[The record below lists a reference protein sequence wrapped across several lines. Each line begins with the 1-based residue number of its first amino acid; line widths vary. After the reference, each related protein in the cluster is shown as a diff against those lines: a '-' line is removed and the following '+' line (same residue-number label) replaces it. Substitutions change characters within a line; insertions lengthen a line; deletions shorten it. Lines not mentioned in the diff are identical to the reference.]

1 MKNQMDVLIFQSRV
15 CVEATNSVSQSQI
28 GDLACGL
35 RNICSEEESMKKYKR
50 SARLCMTALAACG
63 MLLAPSG
70 AKLKVHAE
78 EVIATVQ
85 GRVMEGTTA
94 KLLYLD
100 TSDGKME
107 IKIDGSTSTGN
118 CKMLLPDKK
127 ISVSVANGN
136 DGYLHAVTI
145 SENGEN
151 PSVELDTSKV
161 SNVVGTVN
169 EKTTENVLHLDTAQ
183 GEMELKIDKNTDLSN
198 CSVLVVSGK
207 YVVSCARGEDAYMHA
222 ISIADVA
229 AAPVPSTDTSQ
240 TGTDSQTYSQTPV
253 VNPTGETRS
262 VTGTV
267 KDNSEES
274 TLYLATSEG
283 TFTFNIDDSTDT
295 SKGMVMTP
303 ENKMMVTYFRG
314 SDDLL
319 HATSLVGVK
328 DSSSASV
335 DTSSQATVIGTV
347 KKKST
352 ENILVLDTS
361 AGEMELKMDKVA
373 APSGC
378 KVLVEGKKISVT
390 CSRGDDAYMH
400 ALTVTAVK

>member
-1 MKNQMDVLIFQSRV
+1 
-15 CVEATNSVSQSQI
+15 
-28 GDLACGL
+28 
-35 RNICSEEESMKKYKR
+35 MKKYKR
-50 SARLCMTALAACG
+50 AAKFCMTVFAACG
-63 MLLAPSG
+63 LLFVPAATG
-70 AKLKVHAE
+70 LEVQAE

-85 GRVMEGTTA
+85 GKVMEGTTA

-100 TSDGKME
+100 TSDGRME

-127 ISVSVANGN
+127 ISVSVSHGS

-145 SENGEN
+145 SENGES
-151 PSVELDTSKV
+151 PSVNLDTSKV

-169 EKTTENVLHLDTAQ
+169 SRTTEEVLHLDTAQ
-183 GEMELKIDKNTDLSN
+183 GEMELKIDKNTDLTN

-229 AAPVPSTDTSQ
+229 AAPTVDASQ
-240 TGTDSQTYSQTPV
+240 TAAASQTYSQEPV
-253 VNPTGETRS
+253 VNPTGETRA

-267 KDNSEES
+267 KADSEES

-283 TFTFNIDDSTDT
+283 TFTFKIDSGTDT

-303 ENKMMVTYFRG
+303 DNKMMVTYFRG
-314 SDDLL
+314 SDNFL
-319 HATSLVGVK
+319 HAASLVGVK

-335 DTSSQATVIGTV
+335 DTSSQSTVIGTV
-347 KKKST
+347 KEKST
-352 ENILVLDTS
+352 ENILLLDTS
-361 AGEMELKMDKVA
+361 AGEMELKMDKVS
-373 APSGC
+373 APVGC
-378 KVLVEGKKISVT
+378 KVLVKGKKISVT

-400 ALTVTAVK
+400 ALTITAAK

>member
-1 MKNQMDVLIFQSRV
+1 
-15 CVEATNSVSQSQI
+15 
-28 GDLACGL
+28 
-35 RNICSEEESMKKYKR
+35 MKKYKR
-50 SARLCMTALAACG
+50 TAKWCMTVFAACG
-63 MLLAPSG
+63 LLFVPA
-70 AKLKVHAE
+70 ATEIDVQAE

-85 GRVMEGTTA
+85 GKVMEGTTA

-100 TSDGKME
+100 TSDGRME
-107 IKIDGSTSTGN
+107 IKIDGSTSTSD

-145 SENGEN
+145 SENGVS
-151 PSVELDTSKV
+151 PSVNVDTSKV
-161 SNVVGTVN
+161 SSVVGTVN
-169 EKTTENVLHLDTAQ
+169 ANTTEEVLHLDTAQ

-229 AAPVPSTDTSQ
+229 AAPAADSYQ
-240 TGTDSQTYSQTPV
+240 TGAVSQTYSQTTV

-267 KDNSEES
+267 KDSTEES

-283 TFTFNIDDSTDT
+283 TFTFKIDGSTDT
-295 SKGMVMTP
+295 SKGMVLTP
-303 ENKMMVTYFRG
+303 ENKLMVTYFRG
-314 SDDLL
+314 TDNYL
-319 HATSLVGVK
+319 HAASIVGVK

-335 DTSSQATVIGTV
+335 DTSSQATVVGTV
-347 KKKST
+347 KEKST
-352 ENILVLDTS
+352 ENILILDTS
-361 AGEMELKMDKVA
+361 AGEMELKMDKVSSPA
-373 APSGC
+373 GC
-378 KVLVEGKKISVT
+378 KVLVKGKKVSVT

-400 ALTVTAVK
+400 ALTITAAGAANNTAGSSASYGTSGDVG

>member
-1 MKNQMDVLIFQSRV
+1 
-15 CVEATNSVSQSQI
+15 
-28 GDLACGL
+28 
-35 RNICSEEESMKKYKR
+35 MKKYKR
-50 SARLCMTALAACG
+50 SARLGMAALAACG
-63 MLLAPSG
+63 LLLVPA
-70 AKLKVHAE
+70 ATELEARAE
-78 EVIATVQ
+78 EIIATVQ
-85 GRVMEGTTA
+85 GKVMEGTTA

-100 TSDGKME
+100 TSDGRME

-145 SENGEN
+145 SESGES
-151 PSVELDTSKV
+151 PSVSVDTSKI
-161 SNVVGTVN
+161 SSVVGTVN
-169 EKTTENVLHLDTAQ
+169 ERTTEDVLHLDTAQ

-229 AAPVPSTDTSQ
+229 AAPSTNASQ
-240 TGTDSQTYSQTPV
+240 TGTAAQTYSQAPV
-253 VNPTGETRS
+253 VNVTGETRT

-267 KDNSEES
+267 KKNTEEP

-283 TFTFNIDDSTDT
+283 DFTFKIDGSTDT
-295 SKGMVMTP
+295 SKGMVLTP
-303 ENKMMVTYFRG
+303 DNKLMVTYFRG
-314 SDDLL
+314 SDSNL
-319 HATSLVGVK
+319 HVTSLTGVK
-328 DSSSASV
+328 DSSSVTV
-335 DTSSQATVIGTV
+335 DTSSQATVTGTV
-347 KKKST
+347 KGKST

-373 APSGC
+373 ALSGC
-378 KVLVEGKKISVT
+378 KVLVEGKKVTVT

-400 ALTVTAVK
+400 ALTITAGDER

>member
-1 MKNQMDVLIFQSRV
+1 
-15 CVEATNSVSQSQI
+15 
-28 GDLACGL
+28 
-35 RNICSEEESMKKYKR
+35 MKKYKR
-50 SARLCMTALAACG
+50 SAKICMTALAACG
-63 MLLAPSG
+63 MLLAP
-70 AKLKVHAE
+70 ARMEVQAE

-85 GRVMEGTTA
+85 GKVMEGTTA

-107 IKIDGSTSTGN
+107 IKIDDGTSTGN

-136 DGYLHAVTI
+136 DGYLHAVSI

-151 PSVELDTSKV
+151 PSVSLDTSKV

-169 EKTTENVLHLDTAQ
+169 DKTTEEVLHLDTSQ

-198 CSVLVVSGK
+198 CSVLVVHGK

-229 AAPVPSTDTSQ
+229 SASAPSSDVSQ
-240 TGTDSQTYSQTPV
+240 TGTDSQTYSQAPV
-253 VNPTGETRS
+253 VNPTGETRT

-267 KDNSEES
+267 KDNTEES

-283 TFTFNIDDSTDT
+283 TFTFKINDSTDT
-295 SKGMVMTP
+295 SKGMVLTP
-303 ENKMMVTYFRG
+303 DNKLMVTYFRG
-314 SDDLL
+314 SDSNL
-319 HATSLVGVK
+319 HVTSIVGVK
-328 DSSSASV
+328 DSSSSAV

-347 KKKST
+347 KGKST

-361 AGEMELKMDKVA
+361 AGEMELKMDQVA
-373 APSGC
+373 GPVGC
-378 KVLVEGKKISVT
+378 KVLVEGKKVSVT

-400 ALTVTAVK
+400 ALTVTAAK

>member
-1 MKNQMDVLIFQSRV
+1 
-15 CVEATNSVSQSQI
+15 
-28 GDLACGL
+28 
-35 RNICSEEESMKKYKR
+35 MKKYKR
-50 SARLCMTALAACG
+50 LAKICMTALVACG
-63 MLLAPSG
+63 MLLAP
-70 AKLKVHAE
+70 AATAMKVQAE

-85 GRVMEGTTA
+85 GKVMEGTTS

-118 CKMLLPDKK
+118 CKMLLPEKK

-136 DGYLHAVTI
+136 DGYLHAVSI
-145 SENGEN
+145 SESGEN

-169 EKTTENVLHLDTAQ
+169 DKTTEDVLHLDTAQ

-229 AAPVPSTDTSQ
+229 AAPTADVPRTEASA
-240 TGTDSQTYSQTPV
+240 QTYSQSQTPV

-267 KDNSEES
+267 KDNTEES

-283 TFTFNIDDSTDT
+283 TFTFKIDDSTDT
-295 SKGMVMTP
+295 SKGMVLTP
-303 ENKMMVTYFRG
+303 DNKLMVTYFRG
-314 SDDLL
+314 SDSNL
-319 HATSLVGVK
+319 HVASIVGVK

-347 KKKST
+347 KAEST
-352 ENILVLDTS
+352 ENVLVLDTS

-373 APSGC
+373 GPSGC
-378 KVLVEGKKISVT
+378 KVLVEDKKVSVT

-400 ALTVTAVK
+400 ALTITAVK

>member
-1 MKNQMDVLIFQSRV
+1 
-15 CVEATNSVSQSQI
+15 
-28 GDLACGL
+28 
-35 RNICSEEESMKKYKR
+35 MKKYKR
-50 SARLCMTALAACG
+50 SARLGMAALAACG
-63 MLLAPSG
+63 LLLGPAATG
-70 AKLKVHAE
+70 LEVQAA

-85 GRVMEGTTA
+85 GKVMEGTTA

-145 SENGEN
+145 SESGES
-151 PSVELDTSKV
+151 PSVSVDTSKV

-169 EKTTENVLHLDTAQ
+169 ERTTEDVLHLDTAQ

-229 AAPVPSTDTSQ
+229 AAPSTGASQTDTAA
-240 TGTDSQTYSQTPV
+240 QTYSQAPV
-253 VNPTGETRS
+253 NVTGETRT

-267 KDNSEES
+267 KSNTEES

-283 TFTFNIDDSTDT
+283 DFTFKIDSSTDT
-295 SKGMVMTP
+295 SKGMVLTP
-303 ENKMMVTYFRG
+303 GNKLMVTYFRG
-314 SDDLL
+314 SDSNL
-319 HATSLVGVK
+319 HVTSTVGVK
-328 DSSSASV
+328 DSSTVSV
-335 DTSSQATVIGTV
+335 DTSSQATVTGTV
-347 KKKST
+347 KEKST

-373 APSGC
+373 APSGF
-378 KVLVEGKKISVT
+378 KVLVEGKKVTVT
-390 CSRGDDAYMH
+390 CARGDDAYMH
-400 ALTVTAVK
+400 ALTISAGSAANNTGNTTGGDVG

>member
-1 MKNQMDVLIFQSRV
+1 MTVF
-15 CVEATNSVSQSQI
+15 A
-28 GDLACGL
+28 ACGL
-35 RNICSEEESMKKYKR
+35 
-50 SARLCMTALAACG
+50 LFVPAATG
-63 MLLAPSG
+63 LE
-70 AKLKVHAE
+70 VQAE

-85 GRVMEGTTA
+85 GKVMEGTTA

-100 TSDGKME
+100 TSDGRME

-127 ISVSVANGN
+127 ISVSVSHGS
-136 DGYLHAVTI
+136 DGYLHAVAI
-145 SENGEN
+145 SENGES
-151 PSVELDTSKV
+151 PSVNLDTSKV

-169 EKTTENVLHLDTAQ
+169 SRTTEEVLHLDTAQ

-229 AAPVPSTDTSQ
+229 AAA
-240 TGTDSQTYSQTPV
+240 SQTYSQEAV

-267 KDNSEES
+267 KADSEES

-283 TFTFNIDDSTDT
+283 TFTFKIDSSTDT

-303 ENKMMVTYFRG
+303 DNKMMVTYFRG
-314 SDDLL
+314 SDNFL
-319 HATSLVGVK
+319 HAASLVGVK

-335 DTSSQATVIGTV
+335 DTSSQSTVIGTV
-347 KKKST
+347 KEKST
-352 ENILVLDTS
+352 ENILLLDTS
-361 AGEMELKMDKVA
+361 AGEMELKMDKVS
-373 APSGC
+373 APVGC
-378 KVLVEGKKISVT
+378 KVLVKGKKISVT

-400 ALTVTAVK
+400 ALTITAAK

>member
-1 MKNQMDVLIFQSRV
+1 
-15 CVEATNSVSQSQI
+15 
-28 GDLACGL
+28 
-35 RNICSEEESMKKYKR
+35 MKKYKR

-63 MLLAPSG
+63 MLLAPAG
-70 AKLKVHAE
+70 AKLKVQAE

-207 YVVSCARGEDAYMHA
+207 YVVSCARGADAYMHA

-229 AAPVPSTDTSQ
+229 AAPVPATDT
-240 TGTDSQTYSQTPV
+240 SQTYSQTPV

-283 TFTFNIDDSTDT
+283 TFTFKIDDSTET

-303 ENKMMVTYFRG
+303 ENRMMVTYFRG
-314 SDDLL
+314 SDNLL
-319 HATSLVGVK
+319 HAVSLVGVK

-347 KKKST
+347 KKQST

-373 APSGC
+373 GPSGC

>member
-1 MKNQMDVLIFQSRV
+1 
-15 CVEATNSVSQSQI
+15 
-28 GDLACGL
+28 
-35 RNICSEEESMKKYKR
+35 
-50 SARLCMTALAACG
+50 
-63 MLLAPSG
+63 
-70 AKLKVHAE
+70 
-78 EVIATVQ
+78 
-85 GRVMEGTTA
+85 MEGTTA

-229 AAPVPSTDTSQ
+229 AAPVPATDT
-240 TGTDSQTYSQTPV
+240 SQTYSQTPV

-283 TFTFNIDDSTDT
+283 TFTFKIDDSTET

-303 ENKMMVTYFRG
+303 ENRMMVTYFRG
-314 SDDLL
+314 SDNLL
-319 HATSLVGVK
+319 HAVSLVGVK

-347 KKKST
+347 KKQST

-373 APSGC
+373 GPSGC

>member
-1 MKNQMDVLIFQSRV
+1 
-15 CVEATNSVSQSQI
+15 
-28 GDLACGL
+28 
-35 RNICSEEESMKKYKR
+35 MKKYKR
-50 SARLCMTALAACG
+50 LAKICMTALAACG
-63 MLLAPSG
+63 MLLAP
-70 AKLKVHAE
+70 AATAMKVQAE

-85 GRVMEGTTA
+85 GKVMEGTTS

-118 CKMLLPDKK
+118 CKMLLPEKK

-136 DGYLHAVTI
+136 DGYLHAVSI
-145 SENGEN
+145 SESGEN

-169 EKTTENVLHLDTAQ
+169 DKTTEDVLHLDTAQ

-229 AAPVPSTDTSQ
+229 AAPTADVPRTEASA
-240 TGTDSQTYSQTPV
+240 QTYSQSQTPV

-267 KDNSEES
+267 KDNTEES

-283 TFTFNIDDSTDT
+283 TFTFKIDDSTDT
-295 SKGMVMTP
+295 SKGMVLTP
-303 ENKMMVTYFRG
+303 DNKLMVTYFRG
-314 SDDLL
+314 SDSNL
-319 HATSLVGVK
+319 HVASIVGVK

-347 KKKST
+347 KAKST
-352 ENILVLDTS
+352 ENVLVLDTS

-373 APSGC
+373 GPSGC
-378 KVLVEGKKISVT
+378 KVLVEDKKVSVT

-400 ALTVTAVK
+400 ALTITAVK

>member
-1 MKNQMDVLIFQSRV
+1 
-15 CVEATNSVSQSQI
+15 
-28 GDLACGL
+28 
-35 RNICSEEESMKKYKR
+35 MKKYKR

-63 MLLAPSG
+63 MLLAPAG
-70 AKLKVHAE
+70 VKLNVHAE

-169 EKTTENVLHLDTAQ
+169 DKTTENVLHLDTAQ

-229 AAPVPSTDTSQ
+229 AVPVSSTDTSQ
-240 TGTDSQTYSQTPV
+240 TGTASQAYSQTPV

-267 KDNSEES
+267 KSNTDES

-283 TFTFNIDDSTDT
+283 DFTFKIDESTDS
-295 SKGMVMTP
+295 SKGMVLTP
-303 ENKMMVTYFRG
+303 DNKLMVTYFRG
-314 SDDLL
+314 SDSVL
-319 HATSLVGVK
+319 HVASLVGVK

-335 DTSSQATVIGTV
+335 DTSSQAAVIGTV
-347 KKKST
+347 KAKST

>member
-1 MKNQMDVLIFQSRV
+1 
-15 CVEATNSVSQSQI
+15 
-28 GDLACGL
+28 
-35 RNICSEEESMKKYKR
+35 MKKYKR
-50 SARLCMTALAACG
+50 PARLCMTLLAACG
-63 MLLAPSG
+63 LLLVPAT
-70 AKLKVHAE
+70 AKLEVRAE

-85 GRVMEGTTA
+85 GKVMEGTTA

-118 CKMLLPDKK
+118 CKMLLPEKK

-145 SENGEN
+145 SESGES
-151 PSVELDTSKV
+151 PSVSVDTSKV
-161 SNVVGTVN
+161 SNVVGTLN
-169 EKTTENVLHLDTAQ
+169 GRTTEDVLHLDTAQ

-229 AAPVPSTDTSQ
+229 AAPQTDT
-240 TGTDSQTYSQTPV
+240 TSQTYSQSQAPV
-253 VNPTGETRS
+253 VNVTGETRS

-267 KDNSEES
+267 KDNTEES

-283 TFTFNIDDSTDT
+283 DFTFRIDDSTDT
-295 SKGMVMTP
+295 SRGMVLTP
-303 ENKMMVTYFRG
+303 ENKLMVTYFRG
-314 SDDLL
+314 SDSNL
-319 HATSLVGVK
+319 HASAIVGVK
-328 DSSSASV
+328 DSSSATV
-335 DTSSQATVIGTV
+335 DTSSQATVTGTV
-347 KKKST
+347 KSKST

-361 AGEMELKMDKVA
+361 AGEMELKMDKA
-373 APSGC
+373 AGPSGC
-378 KVLVEGKKISVT
+378 KVLVEGKKVSVT
-390 CSRGDDAYMH
+390 CARGDDAYMH
-400 ALTVTAVK
+400 ALTITAVK

>member
-1 MKNQMDVLIFQSRV
+1 
-15 CVEATNSVSQSQI
+15 
-28 GDLACGL
+28 
-35 RNICSEEESMKKYKR
+35 MKKYKR
-50 SARLCMTALAACG
+50 SARLGMAALAACG
-63 MLLAPSG
+63 LLLGPAATG
-70 AKLKVHAE
+70 FEVQAE

-85 GRVMEGTTA
+85 GKVMEGTTA

-145 SENGEN
+145 SESGES
-151 PSVELDTSKV
+151 PSVSVDTSKV
-161 SNVVGTVN
+161 SSVVGTVN
-169 EKTTENVLHLDTAQ
+169 ERTTEDVLHLDTAQ

-229 AAPVPSTDTSQ
+229 AAPSTYASQ
-240 TGTDSQTYSQTPV
+240 TGTAAQTYNQAPV
-253 VNPTGETRS
+253 VNVTGETRS
-262 VTGTV
+262 VQGTV
-267 KDNSEES
+267 KSNTEES

-283 TFTFNIDDSTDT
+283 DFTFKIDSSTDT
-295 SKGMVMTP
+295 SKGMVLTP
-303 ENKMMVTYFRG
+303 DNKLMVTYFRG
-314 SDDLL
+314 SDSNL
-319 HATSLVGVK
+319 HVTAIVGVK
-328 DSSSASV
+328 DSSSATV

-347 KKKST
+347 KGKST

-373 APSGC
+373 GPSGC
-378 KVLVEGKKISVT
+378 KVLVEGKKVTVT
-390 CSRGDDAYMH
+390 CARGDDAYMH
-400 ALTVTAVK
+400 ALTISAGSTANNTENTTGGDVG

>member
-1 MKNQMDVLIFQSRV
+1 
-15 CVEATNSVSQSQI
+15 
-28 GDLACGL
+28 
-35 RNICSEEESMKKYKR
+35 MKKYKR
-50 SARLCMTALAACG
+50 PARLGMAALAACG
-63 MLLAPSG
+63 LLLVPA
-70 AKLKVHAE
+70 ATEMKVQAE
-78 EVIATVQ
+78 EIIATVQ
-85 GRVMEGTTA
+85 GKVMEGTTA
-94 KLLYLD
+94 RLLYLD

-145 SENGEN
+145 SESGES
-151 PSVELDTSKV
+151 PSVSVDTSRI

-169 EKTTENVLHLDTAQ
+169 ERTTEDVLHLDTAQ

-229 AAPVPSTDTSQ
+229 AAPSANASQ
-240 TGTDSQTYSQTPV
+240 TGAAVQIYSQAPV
-253 VNPTGETRS
+253 NVTGETRT

-267 KDNSEES
+267 KKNTEES

-283 TFTFNIDDSTDT
+283 DFTFKINSSTDT
-295 SKGMVMTP
+295 SKGMVLTP
-303 ENKMMVTYFRG
+303 DNKLMVTYFRG
-314 SDDLL
+314 SDNNL
-319 HATSLVGVK
+319 HVTAIVGVK
-328 DSSSASV
+328 DSSSAKV

-347 KKKST
+347 KGKST

-378 KVLVEGKKISVT
+378 KVLVEGKKVTVT

-400 ALTVTAVK
+400 ALTISAGSTSNNTENTTGGDVG

>member
-1 MKNQMDVLIFQSRV
+1 
-15 CVEATNSVSQSQI
+15 
-28 GDLACGL
+28 
-35 RNICSEEESMKKYKR
+35 MKKYKR
-50 SARLCMTALAACG
+50 SAKICMTALAACG
-63 MLLAPSG
+63 MLLSPA
-70 AKLKVHAE
+70 ATRMDVQAE

-85 GRVMEGTTA
+85 GKVMEGTTA

-100 TSDGKME
+100 TSDGRME

-145 SENGEN
+145 SESGEN
-151 PSVELDTSKV
+151 PSVALDTSKI

-169 EKTTENVLHLDTAQ
+169 DKTTEEVLHLDTAQ
-183 GEMELKIDKNTDLSN
+183 GEMELKVDKNTDLSN

-229 AAPVPSTDTSQ
+229 AAPSPSTDTSQ
-240 TGTDSQTYSQTPV
+240 AGTGSQTYGQTPV
-253 VNPTGETRS
+253 VNPTGETRT

-267 KDNSEES
+267 KEQSEES
-274 TLYLATSEG
+274 TLYLSTSEG
-283 TFTFNIDDSTDT
+283 DFTFRIDDSTDT
-295 SKGMVMTP
+295 SKGMVLTP
-303 ENKMMVTYFRG
+303 GNKMMVTYFKG
-314 SDDLL
+314 SDNNL
-319 HATSLVGVK
+319 HVTVLVGVK
-328 DSSSASV
+328 DSSSVSV
-335 DTSSQATVIGTV
+335 DTSSQATVTGTV
-347 KKKST
+347 KEKST

-361 AGEMELKMDKVA
+361 AGEMELKMDKA
-373 APSGC
+373 AGLSGC
-378 KVLVEGKKISVT
+378 KVLVKGKKVSVT

-400 ALTVTAVK
+400 ALSITALK

>member
-1 MKNQMDVLIFQSRV
+1 
-15 CVEATNSVSQSQI
+15 
-28 GDLACGL
+28 
-35 RNICSEEESMKKYKR
+35 MKKCKR
-50 SARLCMTALAACG
+50 PARLCMTVLAACG
-63 MLLAPSG
+63 LLFAP
-70 AKLKVHAE
+70 AVTKLEVQAE

-85 GRVMEGTTA
+85 GKVMEGTTA
-94 KLLYLD
+94 NLLYLD

-118 CKMLLPDKK
+118 CKMLLPEKK

-145 SENGEN
+145 SESGEI
-151 PSVELDTSKV
+151 PSVSVDTSKV
-161 SNVVGTVN
+161 SNVVGTLN
-169 EKTTENVLHLDTAQ
+169 GRTTEEVLHLDTAQ

-229 AAPVPSTDTSQ
+229 AAPQTDESQ
-240 TGTDSQTYSQTPV
+240 TDAGSQTNSQSQAPV
-253 VNPTGETRS
+253 VNVTGETRT

-283 TFTFNIDDSTDT
+283 TFTFKIDDSTDT

-303 ENKMMVTYFRG
+303 DNKMMVTYFRG
-314 SDDLL
+314 SDSNL
-319 HATSLVGVK
+319 HASALVGVK
-328 DSSSASV
+328 DNSPASV
-335 DTSSQATVIGTV
+335 DTSSQATVTGTV
-347 KKKST
+347 KEKST

-361 AGEMELKMDKVA
+361 AGEMELKMDKVSG
-373 APSGC
+373 PVGC
-378 KVLVEGKKISVT
+378 KVLVKGKKISVT

-400 ALTVTAVK
+400 ALTVTAVN

>member
-1 MKNQMDVLIFQSRV
+1 
-15 CVEATNSVSQSQI
+15 
-28 GDLACGL
+28 
-35 RNICSEEESMKKYKR
+35 MKKYKR
-50 SARLCMTALAACG
+50 TARLSMAALAACG
-63 MLLAPSG
+63 VLLAPAA
-70 AKLKVHAE
+70 AKMEVHAAE
-78 EVIATVQ
+78 IIATVQ
-85 GRVMEGTTA
+85 GKVMEGTTA
-94 KLLYLD
+94 RLLYLD
-100 TSDGKME
+100 TSDGRME

-151 PSVELDTSKV
+151 PSVSVDTSNI
-161 SNVVGTVN
+161 SNVVGTIN
-169 EKTTENVLHLDTAQ
+169 ARTTEEVLHLDTAQ

-229 AAPVPSTDTSQ
+229 PAPLTDTSQ
-240 TGTDSQTYSQTPV
+240 TSTAYQTYSQAPV
-253 VNPTGETRS
+253 VNVTGETRT

-267 KDNSEES
+267 KEDTDES

-283 TFTFNIDDSTDT
+283 DFTFRIDSTTDT
-295 SKGMVMTP
+295 SKGMVLTP
-303 ENKMMVTYFRG
+303 DNKMMVTYFKG
-314 SDDLL
+314 SDSML
-319 HATSLVGVK
+319 HAASLVGVK

-347 KKKST
+347 KEKST
-352 ENILVLDTS
+352 ENILILDTS
-361 AGEMELKMDKVA
+361 AGEMELKMDKA
-373 APSGC
+373 AGPVGC
-378 KVLVEGKKISVT
+378 KVLVKGKKISVT

-400 ALTVTAVK
+400 ALTISAGSTGNSTPDKDLPLTAG